1 MNFHRYELAL
11 IPRIPWILG
20 FLGFPFLS
28 GGTGGR
34 MSRELLVG
42 AHMSI
47 AGGIH
52 NAFAEGEKA
61 GCRTIQI
68 FLKNSNQWK
77 GKVLTP
83 EDRERFLQAQ
93 KRTGIAPVVAHNSY
107 LINLASPDPALYE
120 KSLSA
125 FIEEMQRASLLGV
138 PYVILHPGAHM
149 GAGEPAGIAR
159 VAAALDRAL
168 EAVPGPAKILL
179 ENTAGQGSCL
189 GHRFEHLAAIFE
201 KLHHQ
206 E

>member
-1 MNFHRYELAL
+1 
-11 IPRIPWILG
+11 
-20 FLGFPFLS
+20 
-28 GGTGGR
+28 
-34 MSRELLVG
+34 MSRELLAG

-68 FLKNSNQWK
+68 FLKNSSQWK

-125 FIEEMQRASLLGV
+125 FIEEMERANFLGV
-138 PYVILHPGAHM
+138 SYVILHRVAHM
-149 GAGEPAGIAR
+149 GAGEKAGIAR
-159 VAAALDRAL
+159 GAAALTRAL
-168 EAVPGPAKILL
+168 RRVERPVGVLL
-179 ENTAGQGSCL
+179 DKSAGRGGCV
-189 GHRFEHLAAIFE
+189 GRRVERP
-201 KLHHQ
+201 
-206 E
+206 